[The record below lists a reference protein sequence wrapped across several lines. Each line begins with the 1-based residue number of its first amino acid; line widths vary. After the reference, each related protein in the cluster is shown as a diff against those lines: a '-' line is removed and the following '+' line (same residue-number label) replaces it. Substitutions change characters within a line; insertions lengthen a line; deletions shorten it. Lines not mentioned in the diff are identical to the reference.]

1 MLKYIIGVEDEMAWS
16 RPVSEIDGGI
26 KGVQAAPMASE
37 RRSSAEA
44 ESEPRA
50 ETRNED

>member
-1 MLKYIIGVEDEMAWS
+1 VEPSGVLDQ
-16 RPVSEIDGGI
+16 RGT
-26 KGVQAAPMASE
+26 KGVQAAPMTSE